1 MNVITIEDSFGGLSA
16 DIYPEHGG
24 MVGRLKID
32 GVNVLRIDESK
43 LGLANVLAGG
53 IPILFP
59 FSGRT
64 QNNRY
69 KLNGKSYHMPMHGF
83 VKDIPFAVEEITD
96 NSTTLWTDNSDSLMK
111 GTYPFKF
118 KFKVKYSVVR
128 GTLRIEATVINE
140 SEQDMPHSMG
150 WHPYFAVSDKKALEF
165 SQNYQRHYDYINCRF
180 HKHNKPIDL
189 TERLDNVYCDPL
201 DYSFALINKA
211 DGYGVTLSFDE
222 VYKTLVVY
230 TENHDSICLEPW
242 IGIPDSINRNEY
254 ISYVKP
260 NSSETYNLNIEVER
274 I

>member
-1 MNVITIEDSFGGLSA
+1 M
-16 DIYPEHGG
+16 
-24 MVGRLKID
+24 
-32 GVNVLRIDESK
+32 
-43 LGLANVLAGG
+43 
-53 IPILFP
+53 
-59 FSGRT
+59 
-64 QNNRY
+64 
-69 KLNGKSYHMPMHGF
+69 
-83 VKDIPFAVEEITD
+83 
-96 NSTTLWTDNSDSLMK
+96 
-111 GTYPFKF
+111 
-118 KFKVKYSVVR
+118 
-128 GTLRIEATVINE
+128 INE